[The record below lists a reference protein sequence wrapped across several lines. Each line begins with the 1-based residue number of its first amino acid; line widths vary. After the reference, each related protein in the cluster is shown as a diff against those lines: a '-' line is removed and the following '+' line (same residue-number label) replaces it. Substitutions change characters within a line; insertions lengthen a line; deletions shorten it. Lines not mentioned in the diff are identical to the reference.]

1 MKASEALIYQ
11 GDAFPIEWYFDRRGR
26 SPALDY
32 YHSLSL
38 PRRVKALKLIRL
50 MGDVGKI
57 FDGSKFRSEG
67 HQIFAFKPQPDRYL
81 CFFFEG
87 RKLVITNAF
96 EKKTQKLPAGEKQ
109 KALQAKRDYQTRIEQ
124 GGCYEQE

>member
-1 MKASEALIYQ
+1 M
-11 GDAFPIEWYFDRRGR
+11 
-26 SPALDY
+26 DY
-32 YHSLSL
+32 YNSLSL

-57 FDGSKFRSEG
+57 FDATKFRNEG
-67 HQIFAFKPQPDRYL
+67 HQIFAFKPQPDRFL

-109 KALQAKRDYQTRIEQ
+109 KALQAKRDYQARVEQ
-124 GGCYEQE
+124 GGYYEQE